1 MPYGIGGINFSA
13 VFGDNSKVD
22 VGIFYYPDQVAVVI
36 TEDDKRIFHDYANS
50 ELKMPLLMEEV
61 KQILAELFSRHGTVI
76 RYYASTRYLIMD
88 CIQCKDANNYFMRAV
103 LYSLDSIHFD

>member
-1 MPYGIGGINFSA
+1 MPQGTGGINFSA

-36 TEDDKRIFHDYANS
+36 TEDDKQIFHDYANS

-61 KQILAELFSRHGTVI
+61 KQILTELFARHGTVI

-88 CIQCKDANNYFMRAV
+88 CIQCKDANTYFMRAV